1 MYTLSNDFKAY
12 IRRPETRKL
21 TAAPILEVVD
31 LMCEKSTTNKD
42 VEQACARHRER
53 DAVHLKLESLDFL
66 LGYAGYILEDGVIT
80 SGEAYDFAA
89 LKRVFSIQEG
99 DFLQFRNFHVREVL
113 KKEFIRIYSDR
124 FVDDKEE
131 LLQVDLQG
139 MFGLSYDQFEEI
151 KQDEV
156 IRALLNGANPADL
169 DISKLPQGF
178 RV

>member
-1 MYTLSNDFKAY
+1 IRAAWVCYFAGLVKNPYLYLSLAESATHQQSNSKPMYTLSNDFKAY

-21 TAAPILEVVD
+21 TAAPVLEVVD

-53 DAVHLKLESLDFL
+53 DAVRLKLESLDFL

-99 DFLQFRNFHVREVL
+99 DFLQFRNF
-113 KKEFIRIYSDR
+113 
-124 FVDDKEE
+124 
-131 LLQVDLQG
+131 
-139 MFGLSYDQFEEI
+139 
-151 KQDEV
+151 
-156 IRALLNGANPADL
+156 
-169 DISKLPQGF
+169 
-178 RV
+178 